1 MGFVF
6 IQSYLNSPSVE
17 RMCTKVKVCNQIQ
30 FFTPEYI
37 RACVAFNNFC
47 LNYLFK
53 ISIISI
59 IKRLN
64 SNSFYRILLLVSGD
78 ISLNPGPKNNFQP
91 LDSNDW
97 NVFKSKGL
105 HLIHLNINSLLPKT
119 DELRYIANARN
130 SAVIGISESKL
141 DESVLQSEI
150 QINNYDLLRRDRNR
164 NGGVLLAITEK
175 I

>member
-1 MGFVF
+1 M
-6 IQSYLNSPSVE
+6 QSNIKQ
-17 RMCTKVKVCNQIQ
+17 T
-30 FFTPEYI
+30 
-37 RACVAFNNFC
+37 NN
-47 LNYLFK
+47 K
-53 ISIISI
+53 
-59 IKRLN
+59 
-64 SNSFYRILLLVSGD
+64 SNYRILLLLSGD
-78 ISLNPGPKNNFQP
+78 ISLNSGPKNNLQP
-91 LDSNDW
+91 LNSSDC